1 MNVGVVDTYKEIGE
15 KAADI
20 FVAQLLMKP
29 NSILGLATGSTPL
42 SLYEALIQRYKD
54 GKIDFSQVTSFNLD
68 EYVGLAPD
76 HEQSYRY
83 FMEKNLFEHINID
96 KNKTYVPD
104 GLVKDADAFGKA
116 YDQQIKDMGYIDLQ
130 ILGIGANGHIGFNE
144 PDKIFTYAT
153 HKVDLAETTIKAN
166 SRFFDSIDDVPKQA
180 ISMGIGTIMKSK
192 KIILMATGEAKAQAI
207 RDAIYTDPAPEH
219 PASILQF
226 HQNVTVIVDKE
237 AASLL

>member
-1 MNVGVVDTYKEIGE
+1 MNVVVVDTYKEIGE

-130 ILGIGANGHIGFNE
+130 I
-144 PDKIFTYAT
+144 
-153 HKVDLAETTIKAN
+153 
-166 SRFFDSIDDVPKQA
+166 
-180 ISMGIGTIMKSK
+180 
-192 KIILMATGEAKAQAI
+192 
-207 RDAIYTDPAPEH
+207 
-219 PASILQF
+219 
-226 HQNVTVIVDKE
+226 
-237 AASLL
+237 